1 MNKRKMPKLLKLVK
15 SIYIDNF
22 QYQDQF
28 DDTENIIHREQRKNA
43 QITNSIFIRNKG
55 FGFMVF
61 NTTFNNISVISWR

>member
-28 DDTENIIHREQRKNA
+28 DDNENIIRREQRKNA
-43 QITNSIFIRNKG
+43 QINNS
-55 FGFMVF
+55 
-61 NTTFNNISVISWR
+61 